1 MEDGLLMS
9 KIVNQQIKF
18 KRGQQAAVERL
29 NPILAAGEPLAVF
42 CFDGKTR
49 LKIGD
54 GITPYSELDFIGE
67 DTDTEILVYPTEL
80 DFPQPPKNEQLYYLY
95 KASNKATLYR
105 WNADIFRYEAIDTPD
120 VEISIDNIE
129 VITGGSADELL
140 A

>member
-1 MEDGLLMS
+1 MS
-9 KIVNQQIKF
+9 KIINQQIKF
-18 KRGQQAAVERL
+18 KRGQQAVVERL

-54 GITPYSELDFIGE
+54 GITPYLELDFIGE

-80 DFPQPPKNEQLYYLY
+80 DFPIPPESEQLYYLY
-95 KASNKATLYR
+95 KASNQATLYR
-105 WNADIFRYEAIDTPD
+105 WNLDIFKYEAIDTPN
-120 VEISIDNIE
+120 VEISVEDIE
-129 VITGGSADELL
+129 VINGGSADELL

>member
-1 MEDGLLMS
+1 MS

-18 KRGQQAAVERL
+18 KRGQQAVVERL

-54 GITPYSELDFIGE
+54 GITPYLELDFIGE

-80 DFPQPPKNEQLYYLY
+80 DFPIPPESEQLYYLY
-95 KASNKATLYR
+95 KASNQATLYR
-105 WNADIFRYEAIDTPD
+105 WNLDIFKYEAIDTPN
-120 VEISIDNIE
+120 VEISVEDIE
-129 VITGGSADELL
+129 VINGGSADELL